1 MPNLLIVAADLMVF
15 LLMVAAVLLISRE
28 LENRL
33 GLRRRLSGGAS
44 DVTPVTRASLL
55 RVEGVSNPFLK
66 WVQGASLNDPRERQ
80 GLRRDLFK
88 AGFDSPAAP
97 AIYVVI
103 RFLMAVGMPI
113 GFVVSQRLSDKPMV
127 GFQLTMTVAILCV
140 VGFVA
145 PRFFINNRIS
155 EFNTAL
161 ENEFPDV
168 LDLLVV
174 CTEAGLPF
182 EAAFIRVANDTH
194 ESHPHMSKQ
203 LLAVTQE
210 LRAGRTRVESLR
222 GFADRTDLDVIRS
235 LVALLIQTDAL
246 GGSVA
251 QSLRTYATE
260 MRGHRMLKAEEKA
273 MRIPI
278 LLTIPLVLC
287 ILPVL
292 MVAVLLPAIISIIRE
307 FAPVVNK

>member
-1 MPNLLIVAADLMVF
+1 MPNLLLVAADIMVF
-15 LLMVAAVLLISRE
+15 LLMVATVLLVARE

-33 GLRRRLSGGAS
+33 GLRRRLSAGTTEVAS
-44 DVTPVTRASLL
+44 VVRPSLV
-55 RVEGVSNPFLK
+55 RTEGVSNPFLK

-113 GFVVSQRLSDKPMV
+113 GFVISQRLSAKPMI
-127 GFQLTMTVAILCV
+127 GFQLTMTVLILCV
-140 VGFVA
+140 VGFIA
-145 PRFFINNRIS
+145 PRFFVNGRITD
-155 EFNTAL
+155 FNTAL
-161 ENEFPDV
+161 ENEFPDT

-182 EAAFIRVANDTH
+182 EAAFIRVGNDTH

-203 LLAVTQE
+203 LMAVTQE
-210 LRAGRTRVESLR
+210 LRAGRTRVEALR
-222 GFADRTDLDVIRS
+222 GLADRTDLDMIRS

-260 MRGHRMLKAEEKA
+260 MRGHRMLRAEEKA

-292 MVAVLLPAIISIIRE
+292 MVAILLPAVISIIRE
-307 FAPVVNK
+307 FQPVVSR

>member
-1 MPNLLIVAADLMVF
+1 MSNLLIAVVDLTVF
-15 LLMVAAVLLISRE
+15 LLMVAAVLIVVRE
-28 LENRL
+28 VENRL
-33 GLRRRLSGGAS
+33 GLRRRLSSGAAETTS
-44 DVTPVTRASLL
+44 VVRPSLF
-55 RVEGVSNPFLK
+55 RSEGVQNPFLA

-80 GLRRDLFK
+80 GLRRDLYK

-97 AIYVVI
+97 AIYVVV
-103 RFLMAVGMPI
+103 RFMMAVGMPI
-113 GFVVSQRLSDKPMV
+113 GFVISQKLSSHPMV
-127 GFQLTMTVAILCV
+127 GFQLTMMVLVLCV
-140 VGFVA
+140 LGFVG
-145 PRFFINNRIS
+145 PRFYINSRIS
-155 EFNTAL
+155 AFDTAL
-161 ENEFPDV
+161 EHEFPDT

-194 ESHPHMSKQ
+194 ESHPHMSRH
-203 LLAVTQE
+203 LLQVTQE
-210 LRAGRTRVESLR
+210 LRAGRTRVEALR

-307 FAPVVNK
+307 FSPVVNP

>member
-1 MPNLLIVAADLMVF
+1 MPNFLIVAADIMVF
-15 LLMVAAVLLISRE
+15 LLMVAAVMLVSRE

-33 GLRRRLSGGAS
+33 GLRRRLSVGGSEAAPS
-44 DVTPVTRASLL
+44 RISLFRSENVT
-55 RVEGVSNPFLK
+55 NPFLN

-80 GLRRDLFK
+80 GLRRDLYK

-97 AIYVVI
+97 AIYVVV
-103 RFLMAVGMPI
+103 RFLMAVGVPI
-113 GFVVSQRLSDKPMV
+113 GFVISQRLSDKPIV
-127 GFQLTMTVAILCV
+127 GLQLTMTVLILCV
-140 VGFVA
+140 VGFAA
-145 PRFFINNRIS
+145 PRFFINSRIGD
-155 EFNTAL
+155 FNTSL
-161 ENEFPDV
+161 EHEFPDT

-210 LRAGRTRVESLR
+210 LRAGRTRMEALR
-222 GFADRTDLDVIRS
+222 GLADRTDLDVVRS

-307 FAPVVNK
+307 FQPVVNR